1 MKIDIITIFPQMVG
15 EALKVGVQHRAQK
28 SGLLKVRVHNL
39 RDFAEDKHRTVD
51 DYPYGGGSGM
61 ILKPAPIF
69 NAVKAIT
76 TIDSYSKVSSEQQ
89 VAKTNPKSSSRVIY
103 LTPQGQTL
111 TQNLAEQ
118 LSLESHL
125 ILICG
130 RYKGIDERIR
140 QKLVTDEISIG
151 DYVLS
156 GGELPALVLID
167 AVVRLIPGAI
177 GDYESAQDD
186 SFSSDLL
193 DCPHYTRPAEYEGMK
208 VPEVLFSG
216 HHENVCRWRRQ
227 QSLKRTLELRP
238 DLLDNAYLSDEDLEF
253 IESLKSCDA

>member
-1 MKIDIITIFPQMVG
+1 MKIDIITIFPQMV
-15 EALKVGVQHRAQK
+15 EEVFKVGIQNRAQE
-28 SGLLKVRVHNL
+28 SGLLQVRVHNL

-61 ILKPAPIF
+61 LLKPAPIF
-69 NAVKAIT
+69 NAIKAIT
-76 TIDSYSKVSSEQQ
+76 TVDYHSESVSPEQ
-89 VAKTNPKSSSRVIY
+89 TGSRIIY
-103 LTPQGQTL
+103 LTPQGRTF
-111 TQNLAEQ
+111 TQKLAEQ

-130 RYKGIDERIR
+130 RYKGIDERVR

-167 AVVRLIPGAI
+167 AIIRLIPGAI

-186 SFSSDLL
+186 SFSGDLL

-208 VPEVLFSG
+208 VPEVLLSG
-216 HHENVCRWRRQ
+216 HHENVRRWRRQ
-227 QSLKRTLELRP
+227 QSLKRTFELRP
-238 DLLDNAYLSDEDLEF
+238 DLLDTAYLSDEDLEF
-253 IESLKSCDA
+253 IESLKSCVKRDE

>member
-1 MKIDIITIFPQMVG
+1 MKIDIITVFPDMV
-15 EALKVGVQHRAQK
+15 EAALKVGVLRRAQE
-28 SGLLKVRVHNL
+28 SGLLLARVHNL

-61 ILKPAPIF
+61 VLKPAPIF
-69 NAVKAIT
+69 NAVRFIMKN
-76 TIDSYSKVSSEQQ
+76 DSEQQ
-89 VAKTNPKSSSRVIY
+89 YVKANRKTPPRVIY
-103 LTPQGQTL
+103 LTPQGQTF
-111 TQNLAEQ
+111 TQRLAEQ

-130 RYKGIDERIR
+130 RYKGVDERVR

-177 GDYESAQDD
+177 GDYESAQED
-186 SFSSDLL
+186 SFSGDLL
-193 DCPHYTRPAEYEGMK
+193 DCPNYTRPAEYDGMK
-208 VPEVLFSG
+208 APEVLLSG
-216 HHENVCRWRRQ
+216 HHEKVRKWRRQ
-227 QSLKRTLELRP
+227 QSLKRTFERRP
-238 DLLDNAYLSDEDLEF
+238 ELLDTAYLSDEDLSF
-253 IESLKSCDA
+253 IESLKSCND